1 MPSASHR
8 PDEPR
13 ALVIAAFAA
22 VYVIWGS
29 TYLFIHFAVSEL
41 PPFLVGAVRFLV
53 AGSIL
58 TLWAH
63 LRDDPRP
70 TGRQARTAAI
80 GGLFLLTVGNGAV
93 VWAVQRVPSG
103 ITALIVATLPVW
115 MVLIEWARP
124 GGVRPRAGVFAG
136 IALGLAGI
144 ALLLD
149 PGALGGGERV
159 DIGGAL
165 VLCLGSMAW
174 AAGSIFMRH
183 FPMPRSARAGNG
195 IQMLAGGAGLALL
208 GLSVGEASQVDVAGA
223 SARALLSVLYLM
235 IFGSLIGFTAYTYIL
250 RVSTPARVSTYAYV
264 NPLVAVFL
272 GWMFAGEAVT
282 GRTLAAAAV
291 ILASVA
297 VVTIWGTARR
307 QAGGVEPVSG
317 TAEARAADPA

>member
-1 MPSASHR
+1 MPSSPHR

-13 ALVIAAFAA
+13 ALVVAAFAA
-22 VYVIWGS
+22 VYLIWGS

-58 TLWAH
+58 TLWAR
-63 LRDDPRP
+63 LRGDPMP
-70 TGRQARTAAI
+70 TPRQARTAAI

-136 IALGLAGI
+136 IGLGLAGI

-159 DIGGAL
+159 DLAGAL
-165 VLCLGSMAW
+165 VLCIGSVAW
-174 AAGSIFMRH
+174 AAGSILMRH
-183 FPMPRSARAGNG
+183 APMPRSARAANG
-195 IQMLAGGAGLALL
+195 LQMLAGGTGLALL
-208 GLSVGEASQVDVAGA
+208 GLAAGEAPQLDIAGA
-223 SARALLSVLYLM
+223 SPRALLSVLYLM
-235 IFGSLIGFTAYTYIL
+235 VFGSLIAFTAYTYIL

-272 GWMFAGEAVT
+272 GWTFAGEVVT

-297 VVTIWGTARR
+297 VVTVWGTARR
-307 QAGGVEPVSG
+307 GPPGVEPVSG
-317 TAEARAADPA
+317 TDGMRAADPG